1 MLKISPNF
9 SNHATVELDDTLK
22 PPYLTMS
29 QNVEFQTE
37 WAGPGNWV
45 FSELLRAQ
53 GRKARTGLSLPEH
66 CNCAWERLQESCWC
80 AGGWHAKTPP
90 PSSLEQG
97 LWTPAPHGWPRLCP
111 FAFGASSDK
120 TTDCQSLFSILS
132 PYPFQKSSVPI
143 LPSSSLF
150 SFKNVLPLNY
160 CPMSLFYCLLS
171 TSAT

>member
-1 MLKISPNF
+1 MWNF
-9 SNHATVELDDTLK
+9 KLNELVLATGCSQSYSEHREGRPALGFLYQNTATVPGK
-22 PPYLTMS
+22 GFRK
-29 QNVEFQTE
+29 V
-37 WAGPGNWV
+37 AGVQVADMQRP
-45 FSELLRAQ
+45 
-53 GRKARTGLSLPEH
+53 
-66 CNCAWERLQESCWC
+66 
-80 AGGWHAKTPP
+80 PP